1 MKEKEL
7 SANDKRRRTTLRKKS
22 IEELVNIILRKDDVE
37 RRLNKSVDTF
47 KKLQVTNEKRIE
59 ILKDSLDK
67 SEEIQ
72 SNQEKTIATLNAKI
86 DNHIA
91 ILNATIDNKDKHIAA
106 LNATIDNKDNYIA
119 TLENH
124 NKALYGRIDSIEK
137 TIRVR
142 NKEARILF
150 ATIVA
155 LIISIIILFFI

>member
-37 RRLNKSVDTF
+37 RKSSKTIDTY
-47 KKLQVTNEKRIE
+47 KKLQLTNEKRIE

-72 SNQEKTIATLNAKI
+72 SNQEKTIA
-86 DNHIA
+86 
-91 ILNATIDNKDKHIAA
+91 A
-106 LNATIDNKDNYIA
+106 LNATIDNEDKHIA
-119 TLENH
+119 TLEEH
-124 NKALYGRIDSIEK
+124 NKVLYGKIDAFEK
-137 TIRVR
+137 TIKAR